1 MHVLPAPLAPPLWLH
16 PSVLPGRFS
25 LDPNRVLDMVLEAF
39 ECHLEDAEFYVSLL
53 KSYPYEKETFCA
65 MLGFKYRFYQGEGGA
80 TARETPPTLY
90 KLTAALIHE
99 GFVSVQDVYP
109 LVCLAC

>member
-1 MHVLPAPLAPPLWLH
+1 MCSPPLWPH